1 MGNCV
6 LKECGFHLNKN
17 QQLKEK
23 QFKQLM
29 KSEYFSRMADDFDSV
44 KEKSSFA
51 KPQIIIQ
58 KPSDPPFEVPPPKIL
73 HPTPIKPLE
82 SSDSITS
89 KFRSPEFKFN
99 KTEPGAFPS
108 NEKSPVLLENKTEKS
123 PVNGGHTEKNK
134 SGQKTE
140 DLRKSGT
147 SSDYKNGFQNKLF
160 THEIESESE
169 KAGGEE
175 NFEQIF
181 RDDQDSEEEELMEK
195 MFPDTYKRK

>member
-44 KEKSSFA
+44 KEKASIS
-51 KPQIIIQ
+51 KPPQIILQ
-58 KPSDPPFEVPPPKIL
+58 KPSDLPIEVPPPKIL

-82 SSDSITS
+82 SSESINS
-89 KFRSPEFKFN
+89 KFKSPEFKFN
-99 KTEPGAFPS
+99 KTEPGTFPS
-108 NEKSPVLLENKTEKS
+108 NEKSPVLDKNEKT
-123 PVNGGHTEKNK
+123 PPNGYTEKNK

-140 DLRKSGT
+140 DLRKSGA

-160 THEIESESE
+160 THEIDSESE
-169 KAGGEE
+169 KAGGED

-181 RDDQDSEEEELMEK
+181 RDEQDSEEEELMEK
-195 MFPDTYKRK
+195 MFPESFKKK